1 MIRDGF
7 IRVAASTPE
16 VKVADVEYNRE
27 QVCEQIEEGR
37 KKGASIMVFPELVLT
52 GYTCGELFIQKS
64 LLAKA
69 KEELR
74 KLIAFTAGDS
84 MLVFVGLPW
93 EYNNKLYNV
102 AAAIQDGK
110 LLGLVPK
117 RWIPNYSEFYE
128 GRYFNSG
135 WEKTIDVSW
144 DGYQVPMGMKL
155 LFSCDNVENLV
166 VGAEICEDVWV
177 LNPPSI
183 AHASAGATVIV
194 NCSASDEVTGKS
206 EYRRSLISG
215 QSARAALCVYL
226 RQCGRGRVF
235 PGSRFWRPEYY
246 R

>member
-1 MIRDGF
+1 M
-7 IRVAASTPE
+7 
-16 VKVADVEYNRE
+16 ADVEYNRE

-110 LLGLVPK
+110 LLGLNFMRDVISTQAGK
-117 RWIPNYSEFYE
+117 RQSTFP
-128 GRYFNSG
+128 G
-135 WEKTIDVSW
+135 
-144 DGYQVPMGMKL
+144 
-155 LFSCDNVENLV
+155 
-166 VGAEICEDVWV
+166 
-177 LNPPSI
+177 
-183 AHASAGATVIV
+183 TVIR
-194 NCSASDEVTGKS
+194 CQWE
-206 EYRRSLISG
+206 
-215 QSARAALCVYL
+215 
-226 RQCGRGRVF
+226 
-235 PGSRFWRPEYY
+235 
-246 R
+246 

>member
-110 LLGLVPK
+110 LNFMRDVISTRAGK
-117 RWIPNYSEFYE
+117 RQSTFP
-128 GRYFNSG
+128 G
-135 WEKTIDVSW
+135 
-144 DGYQVPMGMKL
+144 
-155 LFSCDNVENLV
+155 
-166 VGAEICEDVWV
+166 
-177 LNPPSI
+177 
-183 AHASAGATVIV
+183 TVIR
-194 NCSASDEVTGKS
+194 CQWE
-206 EYRRSLISG
+206 
-215 QSARAALCVYL
+215 
-226 RQCGRGRVF
+226 
-235 PGSRFWRPEYY
+235 
-246 R
+246 

>member
-102 AAAIQDGK
+102 AAAIQMESCSVWFRRDGFQTI
-110 LLGLVPK
+110 LNFMRDVISTQAGK
-117 RWIPNYSEFYE
+117 RQSTFP
-128 GRYFNSG
+128 G
-135 WEKTIDVSW
+135 
-144 DGYQVPMGMKL
+144 
-155 LFSCDNVENLV
+155 
-166 VGAEICEDVWV
+166 
-177 LNPPSI
+177 
-183 AHASAGATVIV
+183 TVIR
-194 NCSASDEVTGKS
+194 CQWE
-206 EYRRSLISG
+206 
-215 QSARAALCVYL
+215 
-226 RQCGRGRVF
+226 
-235 PGSRFWRPEYY
+235 
-246 R
+246 